1 MILWPKEDIMTQQF
15 KDYMNKSLEA
25 YEAFLQTEYPSPNTR
40 NTMMS
45 DAVRFAHF
53 LAGIHVGKNEQL
65 G

>member
-1 MILWPKEDIMTQQF
+1 MTQQF
-15 KDYMNKSLEA
+15 KDYMNKSLGA